1 MGFVWLCRSGPACFR
16 LIAAAGQYFHAF
28 AEGRIRLTT
37 TQPCPLHGQEHLG
50 NERVSLCSV
59 VDAQWN
65 DERSPLR
72 DQVRTL
78 FGQVPF
84 QSEKSFQ
91 TRLRVRRNDG

>member
-1 MGFVWLCRSGPACFR
+1 MGLLTMRRSGPARFR
-16 LIAAAGQYFHAF
+16 LIAAAVQYFHAF
-28 AEGRIRLTT
+28 TEGRICLTT
-37 TQPCPLHGQEHLG
+37 TQPSPLHGQEHLG
-50 NERVSLCSV
+50 NERVGLCSV

-84 QSEKSFQ
+84 QSEISFR